1 LRIALFLGCTV
12 PVRATNYE
20 QAFRRVAAEFGA
32 EVIDVNDFSCCG
44 FPAKAVDRMIPLVMA
59 ARNLA
64 LAEREGAEAVVTLCN
79 ACTETLTET
88 NHVLHHDPEQ
98 REKVTEHLATLGV
111 RYDGSMRVWHAA
123 RFLYQEIGLERIRQ
137 KVSQP
142 LIGWRVAAYPG
153 CHYTKPAEIYQG
165 FDRPERPI
173 SLNLLVEAT
182 GAETLN
188 LEEACCGGGTLG
200 AKEETA
206 LKMAQKTLDQIKQ
219 QGADAVTLICPF
231 CDVMFEQNQKKI
243 ERQTGVEYSL
253 PVLYYPQLLGLALG
267 IPREELGFSVN
278 RIKMDRLWE
287 KLDAQTVRG

>member
-1 LRIALFLGCTV
+1 MFLGCTV

-98 REKVTEHLATLGV
+98 REKVTEHLATLGY

-137 KVSQP
+137 KVVQP
-142 LIGWRVAAYPG
+142 LVGWRVAAYPG

-188 LEEACCGGGTLG
+188 LEETCCGGGTLG

-243 ERQTGVEYSL
+243 ERQTGVEYGL

-287 KLDAQTVRG
+287 KLGAHAVRG

>member
-1 LRIALFLGCTV
+1 MRVALFLGCTV

-20 QAFRRVAAEFGA
+20 QAFRRVAAEFGTD
-32 EVIDVNDFSCCG
+32 VIDINDFSCCG

-64 LAEREGAEAVVTLCN
+64 LAEREGVEAVVTLCN

-88 NHVLHHDPEQ
+88 NHVLRHDPEQ
-98 REKVTEHLATLGV
+98 REKVARHLAALGYRYEGSITV
-111 RYDGSMRVWHAA
+111 RHAA

-137 KVSQP
+137 KVVQP
-142 LIGWRVAAYPG
+142 LIGWRVAAYQG
-153 CHYTKPAEIYQG
+153 CHYTKPAEIYEG
-165 FDRPERPI
+165 FDQPERPI

-182 GAETLN
+182 GAETLD

-206 LKMAQKTLDQIKQ
+206 LKMAQRTLDQMKE
-219 QGADAVTLICPF
+219 QGADAVALICPF

-243 ERQTGVEYSL
+243 ERQAGVEYGL

-287 KLDAQTVRG
+287 KLGAQAVRG

>member
-1 LRIALFLGCTV
+1 MRVALFMGCTV

-20 QAFRRVAAEFGA
+20 QSFRRVAQEFDL
-32 EVIDVNDFSCCG
+32 ELVDINDFSCCG

-64 LAEREGAEAVVTLCN
+64 LAEREGVEAVVTLCN

-88 NHVLHHDPEQ
+88 NHVLRHDPEQ
-98 REKVTEHLATLGV
+98 REKVAGHLAKLGY
-111 RYDGSMRVWHAA
+111 RYDGSMTVRHAA
-123 RFLYQEIGLERIRQ
+123 RFLYQEIGLDRIRT
-137 KVSQP
+137 KVTQP
-142 LIGWRVAAYPG
+142 LAGWRIAAYPG
-153 CHYTKPAEIYQG
+153 CHYTKPAEIYEG

-173 SLNLLVEAT
+173 SLNLLVKAT
-182 GAETLN
+182 GAETLD

-206 LKMAQKTLDQIKQ
+206 LKMARMTLDQMKER
-219 QGADAVTLICPF
+219 GADAVALICPF

-243 ERQTGVEYSL
+243 ERQVGVEYGL

-267 IPREELGFSVN
+267 IPREELGFSIN

-287 KLDAQTVRG
+287 KLGAQAVRG

>member
-1 LRIALFLGCTV
+1 MRVALFLGCTV

-20 QAFRRVAAEFGA
+20 QAFRRVAAEFGT
-32 EVIDVNDFSCCG
+32 EVIDINDFSCCG

-64 LAEREGAEAVVTLCN
+64 LAEQAGVEAVVTLCN

-88 NHVLHHDPEQ
+88 NHVLRHDPEQ
-98 REKVTEHLATLGV
+98 REKVAEHLAALGY
-111 RYDGSMRVWHAA
+111 RYDGSMKVWHAA
-123 RFLYQEIGLERIRQ
+123 RFLYQEIGLARIRQ
-137 KVSQP
+137 KVVQP
-142 LIGWRVAAYPG
+142 LVGWRVAAYQG
-153 CHYTKPAEIYQG
+153 CHYTKPAEIYEG

-173 SLNLLVEAT
+173 SLNLLVQAT
-182 GAETLN
+182 GAETVN

-206 LKMAQKTLDQIKQ
+206 LKMARRTLEQIKE
-219 QGADAVTLICPF
+219 QGADAVVLICPF

-243 ERQTGVEYSL
+243 ERQVGVEYGL

-267 IPREELGFSVN
+267 IPREELGFSIN

-287 KLDAQTVRG
+287 KLGAQPVLG